1 MIRHLLVILLL
12 SAAGL
17 TGAAEVFELDSWRM
31 FPSSSVSAGDSAVST
46 VGFDDGKWHVV
57 NLPSTVLNALVRDSV
72 YPDPR
77 VGMNNYLI
85 PDASDEFNRRI
96 GLDKYNHLGTDK
108 NPWQQPWFFRTSFKA
123 FNRRRDQRVWLKL
136 DGINYRADIWVNGFK
151 IADRDT
157 TVGMFRRFK
166 YDITPYVNFGR
177 DNAVSVKIYQVDHPG
192 DPRPGTQWVLF
203 GPNRGNAG
211 DIHRDETLKMSGGWD
226 CAPVVRDRNMGI
238 YHPVMIE
245 TTGPVTF
252 EDPHIVTSLPNNDT
266 TLARLTVTL
275 PLVNNSNTSVR
286 GRVIARIS
294 SLPEID
300 FLTYQKKISNLIKPI
315 SIVREVTVPAGDTVV
330 VKLSADEYPELNI
343 ANPPLWYPNGYGEQ
357 PLQRIECEF
366 RPRSGEATKWQS
378 DFGMREVKTR
388 LMERKY
394 QSHLGQDVEHGLV
407 FIVNGREI
415 FSRGGWIQPDIL
427 LDNSRRNV
435 YDQLRLI
442 ADAGVNTI
450 GSEDMP
456 APSHDWL
463 DACDK
468 YGVMWWHVFHQCY
481 RMFPGRSNQNNP
493 DDHSL
498 AIIHVTD
505 EIKCYRNHPSV
516 VAWVGVN
523 EVCPSRDLYVATRE
537 AARSLDP
544 SRPYIPTTS
553 VSWDVDSL
561 TPWLAEDMPIGTTD
575 DGAPD
580 YNWAPNDYYFDKIG
594 EVYTQ
599 MFKNELGMPAVP
611 VYESLRKF
619 IPTIDKPFDARDR
632 LWPLDSVWAEHGAW
646 CVNNFVFRGYDN
658 AIRTLYSDPVSARD
672 YALKAQLV
680 SADGYRAM
688 IEAANHRAW
697 DITTGVMLWKLNSCW
712 PDVAWQIY
720 DWYLTPNA
728 AYYYMRKAMEP
739 VHAQLN
745 ANSECPAVINNSP
758 RPTGPLTLDISIHDF
773 SMKEQ
778 WHRRDTVNLVSN
790 SYVEL
795 PSIPKGAKL
804 GAVYLV
810 TMTLSDAEGRE
821 VSHNTYWR
829 YSQHQNFYWLLH
841 LPEGKLDC
849 DTVVEREGDEFVVT
863 ATLKCSRDGCAFFKH
878 LTLGD
883 STDGPSVNPVFW
895 SDNFITLLPGETRTV
910 TARVAADMLQGE
922 PVLRIDY

>member
-1 MIRHLLVILLL
+1 MAGQADELVLGNWRLFH
-12 SAAGL
+12 SDGVGVADSMAA
-17 TGAAEVFELDSWRM
+17 
-31 FPSSSVSAGDSAVST
+31 T
-46 VGFDDGKWHVV
+46 VGFDDLKWHPVTV
-57 NLPSTVLNALVRDSV
+57 PSTVLNALVRDSV
-72 YPDPR
+72 YPDPH

-85 PDASDEFNRRI
+85 PDVSDEFNRRL
-96 GLDKYNHLGTDK
+96 GLERYNHLASGE
-108 NPWQQPWFFRTSFKA
+108 NPWKQPWLYRTEFKA
-123 FNRRRDQRVWLKL
+123 PKLWRGRNIRLRL
-136 DGINYRADIWVNGFK
+136 DGINYRADVWLNGVK
-151 IADRDT
+151 VADRDT
-157 TVGMFRRFK
+157 IVGMFRRFSF
-166 YDITPYVNFGR
+166 DVSSCIRPGR
-177 DNAVSVKIYQVDHPG
+177 MNAVVVKIYQTDHPG
-192 DPRPGTQWVLF
+192 DPRPGTQMVLF

-238 YHPVMIE
+238 FQPVVIE
-245 TTGPVTF
+245 ATGPVTF
-252 EDPHIVTSLPNNDT
+252 DDPHVVTTLPLNDT
-266 TLARLTVTL
+266 TVARVTVTV
-275 PLVNNSNTSVR
+275 PLVNNSSSPVHGMLRT
-286 GRVIARIS
+286 RIS

-300 FLTYQKKISNLIKPI
+300 FITYVKTVSRKIQPI
-315 SIVREVTVPAGDTVV
+315 VIDREVNIAPGDTAVV
-330 VKLSADEYPELNI
+330 TLSADEYPALDI
-343 ANPPLWYPNGYGEQ
+343 VDPPLWYPNGYGEQ
-357 PLQRIECEF
+357 PLLRLECEF
-366 RPRSGEATKWQS
+366 RPRGDAATEWQC
-378 DFGMREVKTR
+378 DFALREVKTR

-394 QSHLGQDVEHGLV
+394 QSHLGPDVEHGLV

-427 LDNSRRNV
+427 LDNSRRNI
-435 YDQLRLI
+435 YDQMRLI
-442 ADAGVNTI
+442 AGLGANTV

-456 APSHDWL
+456 APGRDWL
-463 DACDK
+463 DACDR
-468 YGVMWWHVFHQCY
+468 YGLMWWHVFHQCY
-481 RMFPGRSNQNNP
+481 RMFPGRPNQDYP
-493 DDHSL
+493 DDHGL
-498 AIIHVTD
+498 AVAHVKD
-505 EIKCYRNHPSV
+505 EIRRYRNHPSV

-523 EVCPSRDLYVATRE
+523 EVCPSRDLYIATRE
-537 AARSLDP
+537 AAHSLDP

-561 TPWLAEDMPIGTTD
+561 TPWLAEDLPTGTTD

-580 YNWAPNDYYFDKIG
+580 YNWAPSDYYFDKID

-619 IPTIDKPFDARDR
+619 IPTVDKPFDMRDR

-658 AIRTLYSDPVSARD
+658 AIRTFYSDPVSARD

-712 PDVAWQIY
+712 PDVAWQVY

-728 AYYYMRKAMEP
+728 AYYFTRKAMEP

-745 ANSECPAVINNSP
+745 ANSERPAVINNSP
-758 RPTGPLTLDISIHDF
+758 RPTGLLTLDIKIHDF

-778 WHRRDTVNLVSN
+778 WHRRDTVNVLSN

-795 PSIPKGAKL
+795 PAIPKGARL

-810 TMTLSDAEGRE
+810 TLVLSDADGKE

-829 YSQHQNFYWLLH
+829 YSQHQNFYWLMH
-841 LPEGKLDC
+841 LPAGNLERDVTVRREC
-849 DTVVEREGDEFVVT
+849 DEYVVT
-863 ATLKCSRDGCAFFKH
+863 VTLKCGSEGCAFFKH
-878 LTLGD
+878 LTLSD
-883 STDGPSVNPVFW
+883 TADGPSVNPVFW
-895 SDNFITLLPGETRTV
+895 SDNFVTLLPGETRTV
-910 TARVAADMLQGE
+910 TARAAADLFNGE
-922 PVLRIDY
+922 PVVRIDF

>member
-1 MIRHLLVILLL
+1 MKRFLCILVMAAAWW
-12 SAAGL
+12 SAAS
-17 TGAAEVFELDSWRM
+17 ARVLDGWRM
-31 FPSSSVSAGDSAVST
+31 LNAGDVAATDSVVAT
-46 VGFDDGKWHVV
+46 VGFDDSLWHPVE
-57 NLPSTVLNALVRDSV
+57 LPSTVLNALVRDSV

-85 PDASDEFNRRI
+85 PDVSDEFNARL
-96 GLDKYNHLGTDK
+96 GLDRYNHLASGE
-108 NPWQQPWFFRTSFKA
+108 NPWQQPWLYRAEFDAPRQWRGNKL
-123 FNRRRDQRVWLKL
+123 WLNL
-136 DGINYRADIWVNGFK
+136 DGINYRADVWVNGVK
-151 IADRDT
+151 VADRDT
-157 TVGMFRRFK
+157 TVGMFRRFRF
-166 YDITPYVNFGR
+166 DVTPHIRPGHK
-177 DNAVSVKIYQVDHPG
+177 NAVAVKIYQVDHPG

-211 DIHRDETLKMSGGWD
+211 DLHRDETLKMSGGWD

-238 YHPVMIE
+238 YHPVTIE
-245 TTGPVTF
+245 ATGPVTF
-252 EDPHIVTSLPNNDT
+252 DDPHVVTTLPRNDT
-266 TLARLTVTL
+266 TLARVTVTV
-275 PLVNNSNTSVR
+275 PLVNTGDRRLS
-286 GRVIARIS
+286 GRLRARIT

-300 FLTYQKKISNLIKPI
+300 FVTYKKKVSNTIQPI
-315 SIVREVTVPAGDTVV
+315 VIDREVSIPAGDTVIV
-330 VKLSADEYPELNI
+330 TLSADEYPSLDI

-357 PLQRIECEF
+357 PLQRLELSF
-366 RPRSGEATKWQS
+366 KPRGGLSTGWQC
-378 DFGMREVKTR
+378 DFGLREVRTR

-394 QSHLGQDVEHGLV
+394 ESHLGPDVEHGLV

-415 FSRGGWIQPDIL
+415 FSRGGWIQPDIM
-427 LDNSRRNV
+427 LDNSRRNI
-435 YDQLRLI
+435 YDQARLM
-442 ADAGVNTI
+442 AELGANTI

-456 APSHDWL
+456 APGRDWL
-463 DACDK
+463 DACDR
-468 YGVMWWHVFHQCY
+468 YGLMWWHVFHQCY
-481 RMFPGRSNQNNP
+481 RMFPGRANQNYP
-493 DDHSL
+493 DDHAL
-498 AIIHVTD
+498 ATAHVVD
-505 EIKCYRNHPSV
+505 EIKRYRNHPSI

-537 AARSLDP
+537 AARTLDP

-580 YNWAPNDYYFDKIG
+580 YNWAPSDYFFDKID

-619 IPTIDKPFDARDR
+619 IPTIDKPFDERDR

-658 AIRTLYSDPVSARD
+658 AIRTFYSDPESARD
-672 YALKAQLV
+672 YALKAQLL

-712 PDVAWQIY
+712 PDVAWQVY

-728 AYYYMRKAMEP
+728 AYYFTRKAMEP

-745 ANSECPAVINNSP
+745 ANSERPAVINNTP
-758 RPTGPLTLDISIHDF
+758 RSTGPLTLDITIHDF
-773 SMKEQ
+773 SMKQQ
-778 WHRRDTVNLVSN
+778 WHRRDTVCVESN

-795 PSIPKGAKL
+795 PAVPKGGKL

-810 TMTLSDAEGRE
+810 TMTLRDADGRE

-829 YSQHQNFYWLLH
+829 YSQHQNFYWLLR
-841 LPEGKLDC
+841 LPAGRLDKQV
-849 DTVVEREGDEFVVT
+849 DVERDGDEWVVNV
-863 ATLKCSRDGCAFFKH
+863 TLTCGNEGCAFFKH
-878 LTLGD
+878 LTLSD
-883 STDGPSVNPVFW
+883 SPDGPSVNPVFW
-895 SDNFITLLPGETRTV
+895 SDNFVTLLPGETRTV
-910 TARVAADMLQGE
+910 TARVAADLLQGA
-922 PVLRIDY
+922 PVVRIDY